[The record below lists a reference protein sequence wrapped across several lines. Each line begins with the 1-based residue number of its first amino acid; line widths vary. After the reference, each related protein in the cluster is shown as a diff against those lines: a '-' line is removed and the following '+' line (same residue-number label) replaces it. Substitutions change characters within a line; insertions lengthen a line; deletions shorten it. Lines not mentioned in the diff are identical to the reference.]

1 MAYRYPRYCLNQ
13 AILSMLQSEDT
24 TSNSSISNG
33 ENKVLY
39 LGGKKTRGDFI
50 DNTIPPDGFRTIPAS
65 WEIPANSPIST
76 SPQIE
81 LTSKD
86 RLLTCLGLAI
96 DEAKLVRSLIESKDR
111 VGKLKENDPSSRQL
125 TYLNREINYLEVK
138 LTQVRRTASRN

>member
-1 MAYRYPRYCLNQ
+1 M
-13 AILSMLQSEDT
+13 SHSKDT
-24 TSNSSISNG
+24 TSNSSISKG
-33 ENKVLY
+33 DSKGDNKVLY
-39 LGGKKTRGDFI
+39 LGGKKPRGDFI
-50 DNTIPPDGFRTIPAS
+50 DNTIPAEGFRTRPAS
-65 WEIPANSPIST
+65 WNLPANTTIST